1 MTIDNHAEITIIDN
15 GHFVCSLYVYNSVL
29 RLPWSKIVYLKANS
43 EEAYG
48 IRNLVLLACL

>member
-1 MTIDNHAEITIIDN
+1 MTIDNHAEITIIDS